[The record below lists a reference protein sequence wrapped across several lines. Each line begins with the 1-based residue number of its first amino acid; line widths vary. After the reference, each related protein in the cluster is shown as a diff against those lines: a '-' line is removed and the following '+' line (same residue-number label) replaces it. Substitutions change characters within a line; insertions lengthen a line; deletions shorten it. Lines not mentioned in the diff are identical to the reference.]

1 MDGVEGEVG
10 KDGAVVGNG
19 REDACFCVVWMVGEE
34 KVEEVV
40 VASGSADGF
49 SEVEVLADFVEAAAE
64 WGCGGVGEAEPLS
77 VVDVEVAEEKSADV
91 VGGVV
96 GEFGFEGVEAFEG
109 VGLRAVEETE
119 EKRTGG
125 GVDGEPEALGGRRF
139 FEGVGGDGV
148 VASVDDDATMVR
160 RARERVVARAVAAGE
175 RCVVGD
181 GERRDGVVE
190 PGFGESEDV
199 GFVDVEVR
207 LEFGKFSR
215 VDDGLGVEEEKREE
229 LLRE

>member
-1 MDGVEGEVG
+1 M
-10 KDGAVVGNG
+10 
-19 REDACFCVVWMVGEE
+19 
-34 KVEEVV
+34 
-40 VASGSADGF
+40 
-49 SEVEVLADFVEAAAE
+49 
-64 WGCGGVGEAEPLS
+64 
-77 VVDVEVAEEKSADV
+77 
-91 VGGVV
+91 
-96 GEFGFEGVEAFEG
+96 
-109 VGLRAVEETE
+109 RAVEETE

-125 GVDGEPEALGGRRF
+125 SMDGEPETLGGRRF

-148 VASVDDDATMVR
+148 VASVDDNATMVR

-207 LEFGKFSR
+207 LEFGEFSR
-215 VDDGLGVEEEKREE
+215 VDNGLGVEEEKREE